1 MAIEGYQWKLLRE
14 WFDEI
19 PPLEAGTLI
28 EDQYPG
34 FQGIFCAL
42 QMISTSLAMMHDTVV
57 IIHGPLSCSAALR
70 VYGLVDHA
78 QIFGNPFLHMP
89 CTDMDNTQVVM
100 GGGDNLGQTI
110 RAVDRDYRPSSI
122 VVVSSC
128 APEMIMDDVD
138 AVVDMVKP
146 EVDAELLFIPSPG
159 FVSPQIGRSIELT
172 VSKFVDM
179 MEAPEEVDRE
189 AVNILGQN
197 KENFCTRSYFQGRGK
212 GEGHRG
218 HKKYPDDAM
227 ELARSIE
234 ALGLKLHRV
243 LVSGNY
249 EYVRSAPEAAV
260 NTFTCPTWG
269 FPMAR
274 AMEEKFSTP
283 YLPHAQPIGFEATAK
298 WVRSLGEF
306 MGRQEEAEKH
316 IAKEH
321 DALAEDYKA
330 CKEACRG
337 RTALMDAGR
346 NTRSSFARIMAYGRM
361 MRELG
366 METYFFNL
374 DPLELKGKREDVE
387 YFLNDGC
394 NPMFLAG
401 NYSYGRSFGVNEIMK
416 DLGLDEDQVLYFV
429 EDIFPYNRAGI
440 VDPSNVPRY
449 FASINMRKVH
459 DAPGRG
465 LGFRGAAAAARDIVQ
480 GIRSARRKSRPTLYG
495 RIHGKAFD
503 F

>member
-1 MAIEGYQWKLLRE
+1 MAIEGYRWKPLKE
-14 WFDEI
+14 WFEEI
-19 PPLEAGTLI
+19 PPLDAGTRI
-28 EDQYPG
+28 DEECPG

-42 QMISTSLAMMHDTVV
+42 QMISTELAMMHDTVT
-57 IIHGPLSCSAALR
+57 IIHGPLSCSAAIR

-78 QIFGNPFLHMP
+78 NLFGNPFLHMP
-89 CTDMDNTQVVM
+89 CTAMDNRQVVM
-100 GGGDNLGQTI
+100 GGSDNLAETI
-110 RAVDRDYRPSSI
+110 RAVDRDYRPSAI
-122 VVVSSC
+122 VVISSC
-128 APEMIMDDVD
+128 APVMIMDDVD
-138 AVVDMVKP
+138 AVIDMVQP
-146 EVDAELLFIPSPG
+146 EVGAKLQYIPSPG
-159 FVSPQIGRSIELT
+159 FVSPQIGQSIDLT
-172 VSKFVDM
+172 VTRFVEM
-179 MEAPEEVDRE
+179 MDPPRNVDGE

-197 KENFCTRSYFQGRGK
+197 KENFCTRSYLNGRGR
-212 GEGHRG
+212 GTGHRG

-243 LVSGNY
+243 LISGDY
-249 EYVRSAPEAAV
+249 EYLRTAPEAAV

-269 FPMAR
+269 FPLAR
-274 AMEEKFSTP
+274 AMEEKFGTP
-283 YLPHAQPIGFEATAK
+283 YLRHAQPIGFEAMAK

-316 IAKEH
+316 ITEEYEAMEK
-321 DALAEDYKA
+321 DYEA
-330 CKEACRG
+330 CKEASRG
-337 RTALMDAGR
+337 RVALMDSGR
-346 NTRSSFARIMAYGRM
+346 NGRASFARIMAYGRM

-401 NYSYGRSFGVNEIMK
+401 SYSYGRSFGVNEIMK
-416 DLGLDEDQVLYFV
+416 DLDLDEDQVLYFV

-459 DAPGRG
+459 GAPGRG
-465 LGFRGAAAAARDIVQ
+465 LGFRGAHAAARDVLQ

-495 RIHGKAFD
+495 RMHGKAFD